1 MFGPWA
7 AEVIVA
13 YKEYEKELRRSFEIS
28 AGFIDKV
35 SALDAG
41 SIALA
46 ASVIIA
52 ITAKEPLRR
61 CVIS

>member
-1 MFGPWA
+1 
-7 AEVIVA
+7 
-13 YKEYEKELRRSFEIS
+13 LRRSFEIS